1 MTIFTPTAAG
11 VQLTN
16 VNASASVALG
26 VGAGVG
32 GYVVRVNNATDKDL
46 FIQFGNSAVTAVADT
61 SMLIKSGAVAPT
73 FFGIGSGV
81 THVAAVAVGGASVGK
96 IHFIIGK
103 GE

>member
-16 VNASASVALG
+16 VDASASVALG
-26 VGAGVG
+26 VGSGVG
-32 GYVVRVNNATDKDL
+32 GYVVRVVNATDKDL
-46 FIQFGNSAVTAVADT
+46 FIEFGTSTVTAVADK
-61 SMLIKSGAVAPT
+61 SMIVKSGAVAPS
-73 FFGIGSGV
+73 FFRIGTAV
-81 THVAAVAVGGASVGK
+81 THVAAVAAGGASTGK

>member
-26 VGAGVG
+26 VGSGVG
-32 GYVVRVNNATDKDL
+32 GYVVRVVNATDKDL
-46 FIQFGNSAVTAVADT
+46 FIQFGNSAVSAVADT
-61 SMLIKSGAVAPT
+61 SMIVKFGAVPPS
-73 FFGIGSGV
+73 FFSIGPGV
-81 THVAAVAVGGASVGK
+81 THAAAVAVGGASTGK